1 MGKHS
6 PKKFKASKRNTRTS
20 TSWENVAHWYNGW
33 VGKRGSHYHRK
44 VALPTVMEL
53 LELRPK
59 EKVLDIGAGTG
70 VLAPHVVRAGGDY
83 VGLEVS
89 SSLIKLARR
98 YHGKENQVRLVH
110 GDARHLQR
118 HFEQESFDAAVF
130 LLSIQDMTP
139 LDAVLNGASW
149 ALKPGGRVVVFMI
162 HPCFRVPRQSGW
174 GYDQARKLRY
184 RRIDRYLSS
193 LSVPMKAHQK
203 GQGMTK
209 SFHRPLEAYI
219 SALTGAGLRLET
231 LRELPDQPITAKK
244 GEMDNLDIPL
254 FLALQACKV

>member
-1 MGKHS
+1 MGKYRR
-6 PKKFKASKRNTRTS
+6 KFKIKHSLSPS
-20 TSWENVAHWYNGW
+20 TSWENVASWYNGW

-59 EKVLDIGAGTG
+59 EKVLDIGAGSG

-83 VGLEVS
+83 IGIEVS
-89 SSLIKLARR
+89 SSLTKLARR
-98 YHGKENQVRLVH
+98 YHGETRARFVH
-110 GDARHLQR
+110 GDARQLQK
-118 HFEQESFDAAVF
+118 HFEQGSFDAAVF
-130 LLSIQDMTP
+130 LLSLQDMTP

-149 ALKPGGRVVVFMI
+149 ALRPGGRVVIFMV

-174 GYDQARKLRY
+174 GYDRARKLRY
-184 RRIDRYLSS
+184 RRIGRYLSP

-219 SALTGAGLRLET
+219 AALTGAGLRLET
-231 LRELPDQPITAKK
+231 LHELPDQLMTVQK
-244 GEMDNLDIPL
+244 GEVDNPDIPL
-254 FLALQACKV
+254 FLALRACKV